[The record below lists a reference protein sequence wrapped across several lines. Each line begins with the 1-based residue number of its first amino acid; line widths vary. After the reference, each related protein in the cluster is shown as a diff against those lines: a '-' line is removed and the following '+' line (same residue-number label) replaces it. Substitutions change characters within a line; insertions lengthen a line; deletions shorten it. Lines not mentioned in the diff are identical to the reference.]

1 MFTFDNEVV
10 RETARRI
17 HRLSD
22 DFRAIEELRGPTL
35 EEFLGAPVLEDWS
48 IGTRIE
54 PALIG
59 RVTGHP
65 DRPDG
70 PVVTSG
76 LFYLDDRIGLARTL
90 SRWYR
95 LKPKS
100 TN

>member
-1 MFTFDNEVV
+1 MFTLDNPLV

-22 DFRAIEELRGPTL
+22 DLRAIEELRGPTL
-35 EEFLGAPVLEDWS
+35 EEFLAAPVLEDWG

-54 PALIG
+54 PALFG
-59 RVTGHP
+59 TVTGHP

-70 PVVTSG
+70 RVVTSG
-76 LFYLDDRIGLARTL
+76 LFYLDDRIGIARTL

-95 LKPKS
+95 LRPKS